1 MEKVGILGPRGTHSE
16 EAALRLNKML
26 KVERE
31 LIIFAEISEILTAV
45 ENGEIDSGFVPVEN
59 SLEGSINITLDTLA
73 RSNSLK
79 IARELVWTV
88 HNHLMAKNGVKKIKK
103 IFSHAQPISQCR
115 NFLKKNYPDA
125 EIVITTSTARAAE
138 NVAESEEND
147 GYAAICTKRAGE
159 LNKLATLATEI
170 QDNASNRTRFFEVK
184 KNYFSMKGDKILI
197 ICQIEGSE
205 AGSLCEVLKEFSFR
219 HVNLTRIESRPART
233 ELGEY
238 IFFFDLE
245 NNVDRRTLNDAIGGV
260 LKKSIWLKDLGTF
273 PVIIA

>member
-159 LNKLATLATEI
+159 LNKLAILATEI
-170 QDNASNRTRFFEVK
+170 QDNASSRTRFFEVK

-197 ICQIEGSE
+197 ICQI
-205 AGSLCEVLKEFSFR
+205 CEVLKEFSFR